1 MTTTLSS
8 SPTDTQSVTPAAMP
22 SEALQSWAR
31 VRRSRLWVAI
41 LASALALALVG
52 GVAWAI
58 AGWARSASE
67 LAGIERFTVVP
78 RSFAVVLKEK
88 GELKASRSADVVS
101 EVEGRSTIIY
111 LIPEGTTVKEG
122 DLLVELASDKIED
135 RIQQDELKEANAIM
149 AYEAAGTE
157 LEIQRDKNA
166 SDIRKAKLEIELN
179 QLALEKYVKGD
190 WEQSLKDAQIE
201 IERALIALE
210 RRTEDYESAKRLI
223 ARDFITK
230 AEYEEDEFDFKR
242 AQWDLDKAKKAL
254 EVLTKYTHKADLRR
268 RQSDFEEA
276 LKEHDRIVKNAEA
289 VALRK
294 SRSLQGKKKELELI
308 QDQLAKLRSQK
319 EKCRI
324 LAPTQGFVVYYS
336 GGGRHFMRGDNQIKE
351 GATVHERQI
360 LLSLPDTSAMVV
372 VVRVHEA
379 KTDKLSVGQRAEV
392 KVEGLPE
399 QRFTGRVAKIAA
411 LADSQNRWL
420 NPDLKEY
427 ETEIALDPTDA
438 PLKPGVTAYVEILVQ
453 AVQNKLAVPVQTVY
467 TKGGRRYVFER
478 GSRKAVPVEIRLGAI
493 GTEWAEVSDGLSGG
507 EQILLAFSDEH
518 RRLVPDLPAT
528 NKRKGFSRGDP
539 DVRRDAM
546 RRGAAPDRHGMSTP
560 RGAHPKGVHRGD
572 KVRGKT
578 ASRTV
583 KAP

>member
-560 RGAHPKGVHRGD
+560 RGGHPKGVHRGD

>member
-1 MTTTLSS
+1 
-8 SPTDTQSVTPAAMP
+8 MP

-546 RRGAAPDRHGMSTP
+546 RRGAAPDRHGMNTP